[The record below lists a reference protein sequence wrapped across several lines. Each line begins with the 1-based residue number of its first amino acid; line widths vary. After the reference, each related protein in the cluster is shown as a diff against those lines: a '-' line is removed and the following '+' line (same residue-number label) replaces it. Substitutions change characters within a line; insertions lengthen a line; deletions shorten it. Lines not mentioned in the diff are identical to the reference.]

1 MGAATKMGRRTT
13 SLCICICLG
22 LVLVPAP
29 AVPAGEQTLVIDFM
43 VSSGAERSAWYS
55 IIQAFQKQNP
65 DIHVTRNEYDPEAY
79 KRDLVHRIDSQGV
92 DIAFWFAG
100 ERLRDM
106 ALHDRLAPLDP
117 AFVDSSLQGHF
128 APATLEAT
136 RINGRLYGMPIAYY
150 PWGLF
155 YRRSLFRRLGLSPPA
170 TWSDFLHACDR
181 LKAAGITPIALA
193 AGDGWPAAGWFDLLD
208 LRMNGLDFHR
218 RLLAGEIPFRDSAA
232 RAVLAQWKALLDD
245 HDFLDEA
252 LYRPWTD
259 AMPYLYREKVGM
271 VLMGSFIGARL
282 PPDMA
287 GDIGFFPF
295 PRMSATIADYEDAPL
310 DVLMLPRTSRH
321 HDIALRFLAFLAGG
335 NVLDR
340 LNEVAHTFSPRLG
353 APQPADE
360 VSRDEKRLLDGA
372 AGLAFFFDRDASES
386 IMRTALDSFKGFLAP
401 PHDVDRT
408 IGTLPP
414 RPPDALPH

>member
-1 MGAATKMGRRTT
+1 
-13 SLCICICLG
+13 
-22 LVLVPAP
+22 
-29 AVPAGEQTLVIDFM
+29 
-43 VSSGAERSAWYS
+43 
-55 IIQAFQKQNP
+55 
-65 DIHVTRNEYDPEAY
+65 
-79 KRDLVHRIDSQGV
+79 
-92 DIAFWFAG
+92 
-100 ERLRDM
+100 
-106 ALHDRLAPLDP
+106 
-117 AFVDSSLQGHF
+117 LQGRF

-136 RINGRLYGMPIAYY
+136 RISGHLYGLPIAYY

-155 YRRSLFRRLGLSPPA
+155 YRRSLFRKLGLSPPA

-181 LKAAGITPIALA
+181 LKAAGITPIGLA

-218 RLLAGEIPFRDSAA
+218 RLLAGDISFRDPAA
-232 RAVLAQWKALLDD
+232 RAVLTQWKALLDD

-252 LYRPWTD
+252 LNRPWTD

-287 GDIGFFPF
+287 GDIGFLPF
-295 PRMSATIADYEDAPL
+295 PAMSTAMADYEDAPL

-335 NVLDR
+335 NELDR
-340 LNEVAHTFSPRLG
+340 FNQIAHTFSPRLG
-353 APQPADE
+353 APLSADE

-372 AGLAFFFDRDASES
+372 AGLAFFFDRDASEP
-386 IMRTALDSFKGFLAP
+386 IMNSGLDAFRAFLAP

-408 IGTLPP
+408 LGLIAPRLPGG
-414 RPPDALPH
+414 APH